1 MGLPPNWKEEIRLA
15 SISNCFLNPR
25 NRVSHLSMRHRG
37 YGRKTIEDETY
48 LRNQDLIAGADTH
61 GEAAA
66 LLGQETG
73 ANGEDLGLVL
83 LLNAAL
89 GEEDA
94 GGGLGLGLDALDQN
108 AVKEGSKALD
118 VAEDRLLRS
127 ELIYCASKG
136 RVLCG

>member
-1 MGLPPNWKEEIRLA
+1 MIDR
-15 SISNCFLNPR
+15 
-25 NRVSHLSMRHRG
+25 RHGG
-37 YGRKTIEDETY
+37 YSRKTIEETY
-48 LRNQDLIAGADTH
+48 LRNQDLVAGADTH
-61 GEAAA
+61 GEAAT

-73 ANGEDLGLVL
+73 ANGENLGLVL
-83 LLNAAL
+83 LLDAAL

-127 ELIYCASKG
+127 DLVYCATKRRVFCGWNGDGKG
-136 RVLCG
+136 WTSEL